1 MKLIALLVTFALC
14 HYVPKP
20 ATYRPFDWL
29 FKWAGL
35 VLEKFKIQSAE
46 IKLIVIVAVP
56 ILVLYVFFNLFDID
70 RYDVFLN
77 LIITVVVLFYCIGPE
92 SIGDA
97 MSDGTLKKQLDLRA
111 NASDKKTIDAITSA
125 TMQRWFSVLFWYV
138 VLGLVGAIIYRLA
151 ERLTRPELADKAVLM
166 VAHKAVAIMNYPV
179 AWFMA
184 FALAIASDFE
194 KVFKQCKPYLS
205 QKSLL
210 NMDTQFLYKSMQ
222 CAVEH
227 YEIEEQDKNLKNIV
241 EQTTLKLLKRI
252 LVVWL
257 VIVSVLVIFA
267 IMA

>member
-1 MKLIALLVTFALC
+1 MKLIALLITFAFC

-20 ATYRPFDWL
+20 ATYRPFEWL

-35 VLEKFKIQSAE
+35 VSQKLKIQSAE
-46 IKLIVIVAVP
+46 IRLIVVIAVP
-56 ILVLYVFFNLFDID
+56 ILALFILFSLFDVD
-70 RYDVFLN
+70 KYDVFLN

-111 NASDKKTIDAITSA
+111 NASDKKIIDAITLA
-125 TMQRWFSVLFWYV
+125 TMQRWFSILFWYV

-151 ERLTRPELADKAVLM
+151 ERLTCREMADKDVLR
-166 VAHKAVAIMNYPV
+166 VAHKAVTIMNYPV
-179 AWFMA
+179 AWFMT

-194 KVFKQCKPYLS
+194 KIFKQCKPYMN
-205 QKSLL
+205 QKNLL
-210 NMDTQFLYKSMQ
+210 NIETQFLYKSMQ

-227 YEIEEQDKNLKNIV
+227 YEIEEQDENLINIV
-241 EQTTLKLLKRI
+241 EQTTLKLLKRM